1 LLKIN
6 SINAFYGRIQAL
18 WDVSFSIN
26 EKEMVALVGANGAGK
41 STILNVIS
49 GLHHPASG
57 SVEFLGESIEKLS
70 PQQIIGRGVSYVPEG
85 RRLFPDMTIRENLE
99 LGAYMIRAWRKKEK
113 RIERVYQIFPAL
125 KSRARQVA
133 KTLSGGEQQM
143 LSIGRGLMADPKLCM
158 LDEASYGLSPVM
170 TRNILEVVRDLR
182 EHGMTIL
189 LIEQN
194 VKRALEVTDRAYVLE
209 NGRIV
214 LEGASAEVLQNQHV
228 KVAYLGL

>member
-1 LLKIN
+1 MLIIN

-70 PQQIIGRGVSYVPEG
+70 PQQIIGRGISYVPEG

-113 RIERVYQIFPAL
+113 ETKGF
-125 KSRARQVA
+125 
-133 KTLSGGEQQM
+133 
-143 LSIGRGLMADPKLCM
+143 
-158 LDEASYGLSPVM
+158 
-170 TRNILEVVRDLR
+170 
-182 EHGMTIL
+182 
-189 LIEQN
+189 
-194 VKRALEVTDRAYVLE
+194 
-209 NGRIV
+209 
-214 LEGASAEVLQNQHV
+214 
-228 KVAYLGL
+228 